1 MCYTN
6 WVLTFQMCYIIINTR
21 NVIRFQRLGDIE
33 SEKLIEKGYGDGN
46 NRMSALQLYN
56 WSC

>member
-1 MCYTN
+1 MN
-6 WVLTFQMCYIIINTR
+6 IR
-21 NVIRFQRLGDIE
+21 NVMRFHRIRGFE

-56 WSC
+56 WSY